1 MARKIFLVDLDL
13 NRNQLVQV
21 RIENLA
27 TAPASPVAGQIYFDT
42 TLNKLRVWSGTA
54 WLTMDDLNDP
64 RTPKSHVLATATA
77 LGAEHT
83 ISGASVGHVLRAFSA
98 TEARMQQLAHSDLS
112 EIGSNSHAQIDT
124 HIGTA
129 NIHRELNDALTS
141 TTNLWSAQKINDLIS
156 ALQNAVTGALV
167 FKGGYDAATNTPN
180 LDSSPPAGTVL
191 QGYTYVVTVA
201 GNFYT
206 EAVQVGDMLISKQ
219 DNPTTLAHW
228 TLVNKNI
235 PDILDATETQKGIVE
250 LATGAE
256 SLTGTDNTMAVHP
269 AGLKH
274 TLDNRPATETQTG
287 LIELATQAEAN
298 TGTDAVRAITPATL
312 RGVLAITGTLSLARK
327 YSQLL
332 STSATSYTITHG
344 LATQNVTVSVRDTA
358 TPFAEV
364 EVDVTIPNATSV
376 IVAFNVAPTANK
388 YQVTIIG

>member
-1 MARKIFLVDLDL
+1 MARKIFLVDIDL

-27 TAPASPVAGQIYFDT
+27 TAPASPVYGQMYFDT

-112 EIGSNSHAQIDT
+112 EIGSNTHAQIDT
-124 HIGTA
+124 HIATA
-129 NIHRELNDALTS
+129 NIHRELNDNLTS
-141 TTNLWSAQKINDLIS
+141 TTNLWSASKINDLIS

-180 LDSSPPAGTVL
+180 LTTPAAGAVL

-201 GNFYT
+201 GSFHG
-206 EAVQVGDMLISKQ
+206 EAVQVGDMIIAKQ
-219 DNPTTLAHW
+219 DNPTALAHW

-235 PDILDATETQKGIVE
+235 PDILDASETQKGIVE

-256 SLTGTDNTMAVHP
+256 SLTGTDTTRAVHP

-274 TLDNRPATETQTG
+274 TLDNRPATTTQRG
-287 LIELATQAEAN
+287 LIELATQAEVSAGSD
-298 TGTDAVRAITPATL
+298 TERAVTPATL
-312 RGVLAITGTLSLARK
+312 AGVLNVGGSISLARK
-327 YSQLL
+327 YSQVL
-332 STSATSYTITHG
+332 STSATSYTINHG
-344 LATQNVTVSVRDTA
+344 LATQNVSVSVRDTA

-376 IVAFNVAPTANK
+376 VIAFNTAPAANK
-388 YQVTIIG
+388 YQVTVIG

>member
-1 MARKIFLVDLDL
+1 MARKIFLVDIDL

-27 TAPASPVAGQIYFDT
+27 TAPSSPVAGQIYFDT

-54 WLTMDDLNDP
+54 WLTMDDLDDP

-112 EIGSNSHAQIDT
+112 EIGSNTHAQIDT

-129 NIHRELNDALTS
+129 NIHRELNDNLTS
-141 TTNLWSAQKINDLIS
+141 TTNLWSASKINDLIS

-180 LDSSPPAGTVL
+180 LTTPAAGAVL

-201 GNFYT
+201 GTFHG
-206 EAVQVGDMLISKQ
+206 EAVQVGDMIIAKQ
-219 DNPTTLAHW
+219 DNPTALAHW

-235 PDILDATETQKGIVE
+235 PDILDASETQKGIVE

-256 SLTGTDNTMAVHP
+256 SLTGTDTTRAVHP

-274 TLDNRPATETQTG
+274 TLDNRPATTTQRG
-287 LIELATQAEAN
+287 LIELATQAEVSA
-298 TGTDAVRAITPATL
+298 GSDAERAVTPATL
-312 RGVLAITGTLSLARK
+312 AGVLNVGGSISLARK
-327 YSQLL
+327 YSQVL
-332 STSATSYTITHG
+332 STSATSYTINHG
-344 LATQNVTVSVRDTA
+344 LATQNVQVSVRDTA

-364 EVDVTIPNATSV
+364 EVDVTIPNSTSV
-376 IVAFNVAPTANK
+376 VIGFNTAPAANK
-388 YQVTIIG
+388 YQVTVIG

>member
-1 MARKIFLVDLDL
+1 MARKIFLVDIDL

-112 EIGSNSHAQIDT
+112 EIGSNTHDQIDT
-124 HIGTA
+124 HIGTP

-141 TTNLWSAQKINDLIS
+141 TTSLWSSQKINDLIT

-180 LDSSPPAGTVL
+180 LTTPAAGAVL

-201 GNFYT
+201 GSFHG
-206 EAVQVGDMLISKQ
+206 ESVQVGDMIIAKQ
-219 DNPTTLAHW
+219 DNPTALAHW

-235 PDILDATETQKGIVE
+235 PDILDASETQKGIVE

-256 SLTGTDNTMAVHP
+256 SLTGTDTTRAVHP

-274 TLDNRPATETQTG
+274 TLDNRPATTTQRG
-287 LIELATQAEAN
+287 LIELATQAEVSAGSD
-298 TGTDAVRAITPATL
+298 TERAVTPATL
-312 RGVLAITGTLSLARK
+312 AGVLNVGGSISLARK
-327 YSQLL
+327 YSQVL
-332 STSATSYTITHG
+332 STSATSYTINHG
-344 LATQNVTVSVRDTA
+344 LATQNVQVSVRDTA

-376 IVAFNVAPTANK
+376 VIAFNAAPAANK
-388 YQVTIIG
+388 YQVTVIG

>member
-1 MARKIFLVDLDL
+1 MARKIYLVDIDL

-27 TAPASPVAGQIYFDT
+27 TAPASPLAGQMYFDT

-98 TEARMQQLAHSDLS
+98 TDARMQQLAHSDLG
-112 EIGSNSHAQIDT
+112 EIGSNTHAQIDT

-129 NIHRELNDALTS
+129 NIHRELNDNLTS
-141 TTNLWSAQKINDLIS
+141 TTNLWSASKINDLIS

-167 FKGGYDAATNTPN
+167 FKGGYDAATNSPN
-180 LDSSPPAGTVL
+180 LTTPAAGAVL

-201 GNFYT
+201 GSFHG
-206 EAVQVGDMLISKQ
+206 EAVQVGDMIIAKQ

-235 PDILDATETQKGIVE
+235 PDILDASETQKGIVE

-256 SLTGTDNTMAVHP
+256 SLTGTDNTRAVHP
-269 AGLKH
+269 EGLKH
-274 TLDNRPATETQTG
+274 TLDNRPATTTQLG
-287 LIELATQAEAN
+287 LIELATQAEVSA
-298 TGTDAVRAITPATL
+298 GTDTERAVTPATL
-312 RGVLAITGTLSLARK
+312 AGVLNVGGSISLARK
-327 YSQLL
+327 YSQVL
-332 STSATSYTITHG
+332 STSATSYTINHG
-344 LATQNVTVSVRDTA
+344 LATQNVQVSVRDTA

-364 EVDVTIPNATSV
+364 EVDVTIPNSTSV
-376 IVAFNVAPTANK
+376 VIAFNTAPTANK
-388 YQVTIIG
+388 YQVTVIG

>member
-1 MARKIFLVDLDL
+1 MARKIFLVDIDL

-27 TAPASPVAGQIYFDT
+27 TAPASPVSGQVYFDT

-98 TEARMQQLAHSDLS
+98 TDARMQQLAHSDLS
-112 EIGSNSHAQIDT
+112 EIGSNTHAQIDT
-124 HIGTA
+124 HIATA
-129 NIHRELNDALTS
+129 NIHRELNDNLTS
-141 TTNLWSAQKINDLIS
+141 TTNLWSASKINDLIS

-180 LDSSPPAGTVL
+180 LTTPAAGAVL

-201 GNFYT
+201 GSFHG
-206 EAVQVGDMLISKQ
+206 EAVQVGDMIIAKQ
-219 DNPTTLAHW
+219 DNPTALAHW

-235 PDILDATETQKGIVE
+235 PDILDASETQKGIVE

-256 SLTGTDNTMAVHP
+256 SLTGTDNTRAVHP
-269 AGLKH
+269 AGLKYV
-274 TLDNRPATETQTG
+274 LDNRNATETVRG
-287 LIELATQAEAN
+287 LIELATQAEVTA
-298 TGTDAVRAITPATL
+298 GTDTTRAVTPATL
-312 RGVLAITGTLSLARK
+312 AGVLNVGGSISLARK
-327 YSQLL
+327 YSQVL
-332 STSATSYTITHG
+332 STSATSYTINHG
-344 LATQNVTVSVRDTA
+344 LATQNVQVSVRDTA

-376 IVAFNVAPTANK
+376 VIAFNAAPAANK
-388 YQVTIIG
+388 YQVTVIG

>member
-112 EIGSNSHAQIDT
+112 EIGSNTHAQIDT
-124 HIGTA
+124 HIATA
-129 NIHRELNDALTS
+129 NIHRELNDNLTS
-141 TTNLWSAQKINDLIS
+141 STNLWSASKIDGLIS

-167 FKGGYDAATNTPN
+167 FKGGYDASANTPN
-180 LDSSPPAGTVL
+180 LTTPGAGAVL
-191 QGYTYVVTVA
+191 QGFTYVVTVA
-201 GNFYT
+201 GTFHG
-206 EAVQVGDMLISKQ
+206 EAVQIGDMIIAKQ
-219 DNPTTLAHW
+219 DNPTALAHW

-235 PDILDATETQKGIVE
+235 PDILDASETVKGIVE

-256 SLTGTDNTMAVHP
+256 SLTGTDNTRAVHP

-274 TLDNRPATETQTG
+274 TLDNRPATETGTG
-287 LIELATQAEAN
+287 LIELATQAEA
-298 TGTDAVRAITPATL
+298 TAGTDAVRAITPATL
-312 RGVLAITGTLSLARK
+312 RGVLGTSGTLANARK
-327 YSQLL
+327 YTQLL

-344 LATQNVTVSVRDTA
+344 LATTDVTVSVRDTA
-358 TPFAEV
+358 TPFNQVEV
-364 EVDVTIPNATSV
+364 EVTVPNATTVV
-376 IVAFNVAPTANK
+376 IAFNTAPTANK
-388 YQVTIIG
+388 YQVTVIG

>member
-1 MARKIFLVDLDL
+1 MARKIFLVDIDL

-27 TAPASPVAGQIYFDT
+27 TAPSSPVAGQIYFDT

-54 WLTMDDLNDP
+54 WLTMDDLDDP

-112 EIGSNSHAQIDT
+112 EIGSNTHAQIDT

-129 NIHRELNDALTS
+129 NIHRELNDNLTS
-141 TTNLWSAQKINDLIS
+141 TTNLWSASKINDLIS

-180 LDSSPPAGTVL
+180 LTTPAAGAVL

-201 GNFYT
+201 GSFHG
-206 EAVQVGDMLISKQ
+206 EAVQVGDMIIAKQ
-219 DNPTTLAHW
+219 DNPTALAHW

-235 PDILDATETQKGIVE
+235 PDILDASETQKGIVE

-256 SLTGTDNTMAVHP
+256 SLTGTDTTRAVHP

-274 TLDNRPATETQTG
+274 TLDNRPATTTQRG
-287 LIELATQAEAN
+287 LIELATQAEVSAGSD
-298 TGTDAVRAITPATL
+298 TERAVTPATL
-312 RGVLAITGTLSLARK
+312 AGVLNVGGSISLARK
-327 YSQLL
+327 YSQVL
-332 STSATSYTITHG
+332 STSATSYTINHG
-344 LATQNVTVSVRDTA
+344 LATQNVSVSVRDTA

-376 IVAFNVAPTANK
+376 VIAFNTAPAANK
-388 YQVTIIG
+388 YQVTVIG

>member
-1 MARKIFLVDLDL
+1 MARKIFLVDIDL

-112 EIGSNSHAQIDT
+112 EIGSNTHAQIDT

-129 NIHRELNDALTS
+129 NIHRELNDNLTS
-141 TTNLWSAQKINDLIS
+141 TTNLWSASKINDLIS

-180 LDSSPPAGTVL
+180 LTTPAAGAVL

-201 GNFYT
+201 GSFHG
-206 EAVQVGDMLISKQ
+206 EAVQVGDMIIAKQ
-219 DNPTTLAHW
+219 DNPTALAHW

-235 PDILDATETQKGIVE
+235 PDILDASETQKGIVE

-256 SLTGTDNTMAVHP
+256 SLTGTDTTRAVHP

-274 TLDNRPATETQTG
+274 TLDNRPATTTQRG
-287 LIELATQAEAN
+287 LIELATQAEVSA
-298 TGTDAVRAITPATL
+298 GSDAERAVTPATL
-312 RGVLAITGTLSLARK
+312 AGVLNVGGSISLARK
-327 YSQLL
+327 YSQVL
-332 STSATSYTITHG
+332 STSATSYTINHG
-344 LATQNVTVSVRDTA
+344 LATQNVSVSVRDTA

-376 IVAFNVAPTANK
+376 VIAFNTAPTANK
-388 YQVTIIG
+388 YAVTIIG

>member
-1 MARKIFLVDLDL
+1 MARKIFLVDIDL

-27 TAPASPVAGQIYFDT
+27 TAPASPVYGQMYFDT

-112 EIGSNSHAQIDT
+112 EIGSNTHAQIDT

-129 NIHRELNDALTS
+129 NIHRELNDNLTS
-141 TTNLWSAQKINDLIS
+141 TTNLWSASKINDLIS

-180 LDSSPPAGTVL
+180 LTTPAAGAVL

-201 GNFYT
+201 GSFHG
-206 EAVQVGDMLISKQ
+206 EAVQVGDMIIAKQ
-219 DNPTTLAHW
+219 DNPTALAHW

-235 PDILDATETQKGIVE
+235 PDILDASETQKGIVE

-256 SLTGTDNTMAVHP
+256 SLTGTDTTRAVHP

-274 TLDNRPATETQTG
+274 TLDNRPATTTQRG
-287 LIELATQAEAN
+287 LIELATQAEVSA
-298 TGTDAVRAITPATL
+298 GSDAQRAVTPATL
-312 RGVLAITGTLSLARK
+312 AGVLNVGGSISLARK
-327 YSQLL
+327 YSQVL
-332 STSATSYTITHG
+332 STSATSYTINHG
-344 LATQNVTVSVRDTA
+344 LATQNVSVSVRDTA

-364 EVDVTIPNATSV
+364 EVDVAIPNATSV
-376 IVAFNVAPTANK
+376 VIAFNAAPAANK
-388 YQVTIIG
+388 YQVTVIG

>member
-112 EIGSNSHAQIDT
+112 EIGSNTHAQIDT
-124 HIGTA
+124 HIATA
-129 NIHRELNDALTS
+129 NIHRELNDNLTS
-141 TTNLWSAQKINDLIS
+141 ATNLWSAQKINDLIS

-180 LDSSPPAGTVL
+180 LDSTPAAGTVM

-201 GNFYT
+201 GTFYT

-235 PDILDATETQKGIVE
+235 PDILDASETVKGIVE

-256 SLTGTDNTMAVHP
+256 SLTGTDITRAVHP

-298 TGTDAVRAITPATL
+298 AGTDAARAITPATL
-312 RGVLAITGTLSLARK
+312 RGVLGTSGSLNNARK
-327 YSQLL
+327 YTQLL

-344 LATQNVTVSVRDTA
+344 LATSDVTVSVRDTA
-358 TPFAEV
+358 TPFNLVEV
-364 EVDVTIPNATSV
+364 EVTVPNATTVV
-376 IVAFNVAPTANK
+376 IAFNTAPTANK
-388 YQVTIIG
+388 YQVTVIG

>member
-13 NRNQLVQV
+13 NRNQLIQV

-27 TAPASPVAGQIYFDT
+27 TAPASPVAGQMYFDT

-98 TEARMQQLAHSDLS
+98 TDARMQQLAHSDLS
-112 EIGSNSHAQIDT
+112 EIGSNTHAQIDT

-129 NIHRELNDALTS
+129 NIHRELNDNLTS
-141 TTNLWSAQKINDLIS
+141 TTNLWSASKINDLIS

-180 LDSSPPAGTVL
+180 LTTPAAGAVL

-201 GNFYT
+201 GTFHG
-206 EAVQVGDMLISKQ
+206 EAVQVGDMIIAKQ
-219 DNPTTLAHW
+219 DNPTALAHW

-235 PDILDATETQKGIVE
+235 PDILDASETQKGIVE

-256 SLTGTDNTMAVHP
+256 SLTGTDTTRAVHP

-274 TLDNRPATETQTG
+274 TLDNRPATTTQLG
-287 LIELATQAEAN
+287 LIELATQAEVSA
-298 TGTDAVRAITPATL
+298 GSDAERAVTPATL
-312 RGVLAITGTLSLARK
+312 AGVLNVGGSISLARK
-327 YSQLL
+327 YSQVL
-332 STSATSYTITHG
+332 STSATSYTINHG
-344 LATQNVTVSVRDTA
+344 LATQNVSVSVRDTA

-376 IVAFNVAPTANK
+376 VIAFNTAPAANK
-388 YQVTIIG
+388 YQVTVIG

>member
-1 MARKIFLVDLDL
+1 MARKIFLVDIDL

-27 TAPASPVAGQIYFDT
+27 TAPASPVYGQMYFDT

-112 EIGSNSHAQIDT
+112 EIGSNTHAQIDT

-129 NIHRELNDALTS
+129 NIHRELNDNLTS
-141 TTNLWSAQKINDLIS
+141 TTNLWSASKINDLIS

-180 LDSSPPAGTVL
+180 LTTPAAGAVL

-201 GNFYT
+201 GSFHG
-206 EAVQVGDMLISKQ
+206 EAVQVGDMIIAKQ

-235 PDILDATETQKGIVE
+235 PDILDASETQKGIVE

-256 SLTGTDNTMAVHP
+256 SLTGTDTTRAVHP

-274 TLDNRPATETQTG
+274 TLDNRPATTTQRG
-287 LIELATQAEAN
+287 LIELATQAEVSAGSD
-298 TGTDAVRAITPATL
+298 TERAVTPATL
-312 RGVLAITGTLSLARK
+312 AGVLNVGGSISLARK
-327 YSQLL
+327 YSQVL
-332 STSATSYTITHG
+332 STSATSYTINHG
-344 LATQNVTVSVRDTA
+344 LATQNVSVSVRDTA

-376 IVAFNVAPTANK
+376 VIAFNAAPAANK
-388 YQVTIIG
+388 YQVTVIG

>member
-13 NRNQLVQV
+13 NRNQLIQV

-27 TAPASPVAGQIYFDT
+27 TAPASPVAGQMYFDT

-98 TEARMQQLAHSDLS
+98 TDARMQQLAHSDLS
-112 EIGSNSHAQIDT
+112 EIGSNTHAQIDT

-129 NIHRELNDALTS
+129 NIHRELNDNLTS
-141 TTNLWSAQKINDLIS
+141 TTNLWSASKINDLIS

-180 LDSSPPAGTVL
+180 LTTPAAGAVL

-201 GNFYT
+201 GTFHG
-206 EAVQVGDMLISKQ
+206 EAVQVGDMIIAKQ

-235 PDILDATETQKGIVE
+235 PDILDASETQKGIVE

-256 SLTGTDNTMAVHP
+256 SLTGTDTTRAVHP

-274 TLDNRPATETQTG
+274 TLDNRPATTTQLG
-287 LIELATQAEAN
+287 LIELATQAEVSA
-298 TGTDAVRAITPATL
+298 GSDAERAVTPATL
-312 RGVLAITGTLSLARK
+312 AGVLNVGGSISLARK
-327 YSQLL
+327 YSQVL
-332 STSATSYTITHG
+332 STSATSYTINHG
-344 LATQNVTVSVRDTA
+344 LATQNVSVSVRDTA

-376 IVAFNVAPTANK
+376 VIAFNTAPAANK
-388 YQVTIIG
+388 YQVTVIG